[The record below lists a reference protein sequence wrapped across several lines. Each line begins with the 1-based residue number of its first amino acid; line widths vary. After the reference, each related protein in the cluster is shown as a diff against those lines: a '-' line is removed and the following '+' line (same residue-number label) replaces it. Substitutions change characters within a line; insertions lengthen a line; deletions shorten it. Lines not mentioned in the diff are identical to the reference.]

1 NTLLTHKDERRW
13 SPVLVRVLVLQAAW
27 ALAGGQV
34 RYSVEEPLGGTV
46 VGRLAQDLGLE
57 AGEAEARRLRLVA
70 QGRRASVEVSGA
82 SGALVV
88 SSRLDREELC
98 GKSAPC
104 ALRLEVLVERPLRVF
119 HVELEVTDI
128 NDNAPVFRVD
138 EEALNIAESSVP
150 GSRFPL
156 EGASDADIGANA
168 QLSYTLSPSEYFSL
182 DQKGNNDQSASLGLI
197 LIKALDRE
205 TNPVHRLVLT
215 ASDGGRPSLTG
226 TMELVISV
234 LDANDNAPQFNQS
247 VYKVKVLEG
256 SELGTLL
263 ITLSATDPD
272 EGINSDIIYL
282 FGKHVSTKVKEMFT
296 IDENKGEI
304 RIQDKLDYEERESY
318 EIPVEARDKGSPPL
332 SGHCKVLL
340 ELLDVNDNAPEV
352 SVTSLS
358 VPVPEDASVG
368 TVVALLSVSDRDSG
382 ANGRVRCWVWPASPF
397 GLEATFSGSAQDPD
411 VGTNSVQNYLLSPN
425 RHFAL
430 DLKGFQS
437 GSKLLELVLQQPLDR
452 EQSALQQLVLTA
464 VDGGDPPKSGTAQIS
479 VRVVDTNDNPPAFD
493 RSTYTVSLL
502 ENSLPGTLVV
512 KLNASDPDEG
522 SNGDVIYSFG
532 SYTPQKVRQLFS
544 VDPHSGEVRVNGT
557 LDYEEASFYEIYVQ
571 ATDQGPVSLAG
582 HCKVLVNIVDA
593 NDNVPEVQ
601 LTSLY
606 SPVPEDARSGT
617 VVALMSVTDQD
628 SGLNKQVSLR
638 IPPGLPFALNS
649 FKNSYTLVT
658 QGKLDHEKA
667 AAYNITVTAT
677 DSGSPPL
684 SSQKVIHVEISDIN
698 DNPPRFEEP
707 VYSVYIP
714 ENNPLG
720 AFLCTIKAT
729 DPDVAKNAYVSY
741 SLLDGEIEGL
751 PVASYVSIKPDSGN
765 MYAVRS
771 FDYETLRE
779 FQVTVQAQDAG
790 IPPLSSTVTV
800 YIYVVDE
807 NDHAPQI
814 LYPTS
819 TNTSAALEMIPRSA
833 YAGYL
838 VTKIIAI
845 DGDSGQNAWLFFY
858 LVQTSD
864 PGLFRIELHTGE
876 IRTTRK
882 LGEDSTPTFNLTVE
896 VRDNGEPSMSSSV
909 SITIAVVDRVSKI
922 IPDRRRHFKSPSN
935 YSEVTLYLI
944 IALSAI
950 SFVFLFTIIGLTII
964 KCYRYSLYGCSCC
977 AGCCTVRERSA
988 ADQYKQANNNIDARL
1003 PQGLKVQPHF
1013 IEVRGNG
1020 SLTKTYCYKTC
1031 LTAGSGSDTFMFY
1044 NTCGPTGTTGPS
1056 AVVTERHLTGQSGQS
1071 AQNLIILRND
1081 SITPNE
1087 PKHPNPDW
1095 RYSASLRA
1103 GMQSAVHMEEAGV
1116 LRGGPA
1122 GPDQQWPTVSSATA
1136 EPEGGEV
1143 SPPVGAGVN
1152 SNSWTFKFGPGNSKQ
1167 GGPGELPDKFIIP
1180 GSPAI
1185 ISIRQE
1191 PPNSQIDKSDFITF
1205 GKKEE
1210 TKKKKKK
1217 KKGNKTQEKKEKGNS
1232 TTENS
1237 DQ

>member
-1 NTLLTHKDERRW
+1 TANGQVVYSIAEETERGASVGNIARDLGIDAATLSARKYRMITGSSKQYFNLNASTGALFVNEPIDREQLCELKSACLLNYE
-13 SPVLVRVLVLQAAW
+13 LVLENP
-27 ALAGGQV
+27 LEL
-34 RYSVEEPLGGTV
+34 YSMEFKIL
-46 VGRLAQDLGLE
+46 
-57 AGEAEARRLRLVA
+57 
-70 QGRRASVEVSGA
+70 
-82 SGALVV
+82 
-88 SSRLDREELC
+88 
-98 GKSAPC
+98 
-104 ALRLEVLVERPLRVF
+104 
-119 HVELEVTDI
+119 DI
-128 NDNAPVFRVD
+128 NDNSPSFHLS
-138 EEALNIAESSVP
+138 EYHINMPEFLSP
-150 GSRFPL
+150 GSRFTLP
-156 EGASDADIGANA
+156 NA
-168 QLSYTLSPSEYFSL
+168 QDL
-182 DQKGNNDQSASLGLI
+182 D
-197 LIKALDRE
+197 E
-205 TNPVHRLVLT
+205 
-215 ASDGGRPSLTG
+215 
-226 TMELVISV
+226 
-234 LDANDNAPQFNQS
+234 
-247 VYKVKVLEG
+247 
-256 SELGTLL
+256 
-263 ITLSATDPD
+263 
-272 EGINSDIIYL
+272 
-282 FGKHVSTKVKEMFT
+282 
-296 IDENKGEI
+296 
-304 RIQDKLDYEERESY
+304 
-318 EIPVEARDKGSPPL
+318 
-332 SGHCKVLL
+332 
-340 ELLDVNDNAPEV
+340 
-352 SVTSLS
+352 
-358 VPVPEDASVG
+358 
-368 TVVALLSVSDRDSG
+368 
-382 ANGRVRCWVWPASPF
+382 
-397 GLEATFSGSAQDPD
+397 DPD
-411 VGTNSVQNYLLSPN
+411 VGTNSVQTYQLSPS

-464 VDGGDPPKSGTAQIS
+464 VDGGEPSKSGTAQIS

-493 RSTYTVSLL
+493 RSTYTVSLV
-502 ENSLPGTLVV
+502 ENSPLGTLVV

-544 VDPHSGEVRVNGT
+544 VDPYLGEVRVNGT
-557 LDYEEASFYEIYVQ
+557 LDYEEASSYEIYVQ
-571 ATDQGPVSLAG
+571 ATDQGPVPMAG

-593 NDNVPEVQ
+593 NDNVPEVV

-606 SPVPEDARSGT
+606 SPVPEDAKAGT

-638 IPPGLPFALNS
+638 ISPGLPFTLNS

-667 AAYNITVTAT
+667 AAYNITITAT

-698 DNPPRFEEP
+698 DNPPHFEEP

-720 AFLCTIKAT
+720 ALLCTIKAT
-729 DPDVAKNAYVSY
+729 DPDVAENAYVSY
-741 SLLDGEIEGL
+741 SLLDGDIEGL
-751 PVASYVSIKPDSGN
+751 PVASYVSIKSDNGN

-779 FQVTVQAQDAG
+779 FQVIVQAQDTG
-790 IPPLSSTVTV
+790 VPPLSSTVTV
-800 YIYVVDE
+800 HIYVVDE

-845 DGDSGQNAWLFFY
+845 DGDSGQNAWLFFH
-858 LVQTSD
+858 LVQASD

-882 LGEDSTPTFNLTVE
+882 LGEDSSPTFNLTVE
-896 VRDNGEPSMSSSV
+896 VRDNGEPPMSSSV
-909 SITIAVVDRVSKI
+909 AITVAVVDRVSKI
-922 IPDRRRHFKSPSN
+922 IPDTRRHFKSPST
-935 YSEVTLYLI
+935 YSEITLYLI

-950 SFVFLFTIIGLTII
+950 SFVFLFTIIGLTVI
-964 KCYRYSLYGCSCC
+964 KCYRYSLYGDSCC
-977 AGCCTVRERSA
+977 AGFCGVRERCP
-988 ADQYKQANNNIDARL
+988 ADLYKQANNNIDARL

-1020 SLTKTYCYKTC
+1020 SLTKTYCYKAC

-1044 NTCGPTGTTGPS
+1044 NTCGPTGTPGPS
-1056 AVVTERHLTGQSGQS
+1056 AVMTERHLTGQSGQS
-1071 AQNLIILRND
+1071 AQNLIILKND

-1087 PKHPNPDW
+1087 PKHPHPDW

-1103 GMQSAVHMEEAGV
+1103 GMQRGTVYLTMICAYSV
-1116 LRGGPA
+1116 LCIWRRRESCVEDQEGLISSGQQSPVLLQVRGGKSGTYA
-1122 GPDQQWPTVSSATA
+1122 
-1136 EPEGGEV
+1136 GEV

-1152 SNSWTFKFGPGNSKQ
+1152 SNSWTFKFGPGNPKQ

-1185 ISIRQE
+1185 ISIRQA

>member
-1 NTLLTHKDERRW
+1 SGRQYLELELGRGAL
-13 SPVLVRVLVLQAAW
+13 LVRERMDREALCELSPACFLSLELVIEQPIE
-27 ALAGGQV
+27 V
-34 RYSVEEPLGGTV
+34 HN
-46 VGRLAQDLGLE
+46 
-57 AGEAEARRLRLVA
+57 
-70 QGRRASVEVSGA
+70 VEV
-82 SGALVV
+82 
-88 SSRLDREELC
+88 
-98 GKSAPC
+98 
-104 ALRLEVLVERPLRVF
+104 EVL
-119 HVELEVTDI
+119 DI
-128 NDNAPVFRVD
+128 NDNAPRFPRQD
-138 EEALNIAESSVP
+138 YHLEISESAVP
-150 GSRFPL
+150 GARFHI
-156 EGASDADIGANA
+156 E
-168 QLSYTLSPSEYFSL
+168 
-182 DQKGNNDQSASLGLI
+182 SA
-197 LIKALDRE
+197 K
-205 TNPVHRLVLT
+205 
-215 ASDGGRPSLTG
+215 
-226 TMELVISV
+226 
-234 LDANDNAPQFNQS
+234 
-247 VYKVKVLEG
+247 
-256 SELGTLL
+256 
-263 ITLSATDPD
+263 
-272 EGINSDIIYL
+272 
-282 FGKHVSTKVKEMFT
+282 
-296 IDENKGEI
+296 
-304 RIQDKLDYEERESY
+304 
-318 EIPVEARDKGSPPL
+318 
-332 SGHCKVLL
+332 
-340 ELLDVNDNAPEV
+340 
-352 SVTSLS
+352 
-358 VPVPEDASVG
+358 
-368 TVVALLSVSDRDSG
+368 
-382 ANGRVRCWVWPASPF
+382 
-397 GLEATFSGSAQDPD
+397 DPD
-411 VGTNSVQNYLLSPN
+411 VGTNSVQSYQLSPN

-437 GSKLLELVLQQPLDR
+437 GSKVPVQEAFFLELVLQQPLDR

-464 VDGGDPPKSGTAQIS
+464 VDGGDPPKSGTAQIL

-502 ENSLPGTLVV
+502 ENAPPGTLVV

-557 LDYEEASFYEIYVQ
+557 LDYEEASSYEIYVQ
-571 ATDQGPVSLAG
+571 ATDQGPVSMAG

-593 NDNVPEVQ
+593 NDNVPEVV

-606 SPVPEDARSGT
+606 SPVPEDAKAGT

-638 IPPGLPFALNS
+638 IPPDLPFTLNS
-649 FKNSYTLVT
+649 FKNSYTLIT
-658 QGKLDHEKA
+658 QGKLDREKA
-667 AAYNITVTAT
+667 AAYNITITAT
-677 DSGSPPL
+677 DSGTPPL

-707 VYSVYIP
+707 EYSVYVP
-714 ENNPLG
+714 ENNPHGVL
-720 AFLCTIKAT
+720 LCTIKAT
-729 DPDVAKNAYVSY
+729 DPDAAENAYVSY

-751 PVASYVSIKPDSGN
+751 PVASYVSIKSDSGN

-779 FQVTVQAQDAG
+779 FQVVVQAQDAG

-800 YIYVVDE
+800 HIYVVDE

-845 DGDSGQNAWLFFY
+845 DGDSGQNAWLFFH
-858 LVQTSD
+858 LVQSSD
-864 PGLFRIELHTGE
+864 PSLFRVELHTGE

-896 VRDNGEPSMSSSV
+896 VRDNGEPPMSSSV
-909 SITIAVVDRVSKI
+909 AITVAVVDRVSKI
-922 IPDRRRHFKSPSN
+922 IPDTRRHFRSPSN
-935 YSEVTLYLI
+935 YSEITLYLI

-950 SFVFLFTIIGLTII
+950 SFVFLFTIIGFTII
-964 KCYRYSLYGCSCC
+964 KCYRYSFCG
-977 AGCCTVRERSA
+977 VRERCPA
-988 ADQYKQANNNIDARL
+988 ELYKQANNNIDARL
-1003 PQGLKVQPHF
+1003 PHGLKVQPHF

-1020 SLTKTYCYKTC
+1020 SLTKTYCYKAC

-1044 NTCGPTGTTGPS
+1044 NTSGPTGTGPS

-1071 AQNLIILRND
+1071 AQNLIILKND
-1081 SITPNE
+1081 SMTPNE

-1095 RYSASLRA
+1095 RYSASLRR
-1103 GMQSAVHMEEAGV
+1103 GMQSKVLCIWKRQESFVQDQEVLISSGQPSPVLPEA
-1116 LRGGPA
+1116 
-1122 GPDQQWPTVSSATA
+1122 
-1136 EPEGGEV
+1136 GEV

-1152 SNSWTFKFGPGNSKQ
+1152 SNSWTFKFGPGNPKQ

>member
-1 NTLLTHKDERRW
+1 TADGQIVYSIAEETERGASVGNIAKDLGTDAATLSARKFRMITGSSKQYFNINASTGALSVNEPIDREQLCELK
-13 SPVLVRVLVLQAAW
+13 SVCVLNYELVL
-27 ALAGGQV
+27 
-34 RYSVEEPLGGTV
+34 ENPL
-46 VGRLAQDLGLE
+46 
-57 AGEAEARRLRLVA
+57 
-70 QGRRASVEVSGA
+70 
-82 SGALVV
+82 
-88 SSRLDREELC
+88 ELYRMEF
-98 GKSAPC
+98 K
-104 ALRLEVLVERPLRVF
+104 VL
-119 HVELEVTDI
+119 DI
-128 NDNAPVFRVD
+128 NDNSP
-138 EEALNIAESSVP
+138 S
-150 GSRFPL
+150 FPL
-156 EGASDADIGANA
+156 SEYHINMPEFLSPGARFTLPNAQDLDEGA
-168 QLSYTLSPSEYFSL
+168 
-182 DQKGNNDQSASLGLI
+182 
-197 LIKALDRE
+197 
-205 TNPVHRLVLT
+205 
-215 ASDGGRPSLTG
+215 
-226 TMELVISV
+226 
-234 LDANDNAPQFNQS
+234 
-247 VYKVKVLEG
+247 
-256 SELGTLL
+256 
-263 ITLSATDPD
+263 
-272 EGINSDIIYL
+272 
-282 FGKHVSTKVKEMFT
+282 
-296 IDENKGEI
+296 
-304 RIQDKLDYEERESY
+304 
-318 EIPVEARDKGSPPL
+318 
-332 SGHCKVLL
+332 
-340 ELLDVNDNAPEV
+340 
-352 SVTSLS
+352 
-358 VPVPEDASVG
+358 
-368 TVVALLSVSDRDSG
+368 
-382 ANGRVRCWVWPASPF
+382 
-397 GLEATFSGSAQDPD
+397 
-411 VGTNSVQNYLLSPN
+411 NSVQNYTLSPD

-452 EQSALQQLVLTA
+452 EQTALQQLVLTA

-522 SNGDVIYSFG
+522 SNGDVIYSFS

-557 LDYEEASFYEIYVQ
+557 LDYEEASSYEIYVQ
-571 ATDQGPVSLAG
+571 ATDQGPVSMAG

-593 NDNVPEVQ
+593 NDNVPEVE

-638 IPPGLPFALNS
+638 IPPGLPFTLNS

-741 SLLDGEIEGL
+741 SLVDGEIEGL
-751 PVASYVSIKPDSGN
+751 PVASYVSIKSDSGN

-779 FQVTVQAQDAG
+779 FQVIVQAQDAG

-909 SITIAVVDRVSKI
+909 AITVAVVDRVSKI

-964 KCYRYSLYGCSCC
+964 KCYRYSLYGSSCC
-977 AGCCTVRERSA
+977 AGCCTVRERSP
-988 ADQYKQANNNIDARL
+988 ADLYKQANNNIDARL

-1020 SLTKTYCYKTC
+1020 SLTKTYCYKAC

-1095 RYSASLRA
+1095 RYSARELYN
-1103 GMQSAVHMEEAGV
+1103 
-1116 LRGGPA
+1116 
-1122 GPDQQWPTVSSATA
+1122 PTVIFAYPVLCIWRRQESCVEDHQGLISSGQQSPVLQ
-1136 EPEGGEV
+1136 PEAGEV

>member
-1 NTLLTHKDERRW
+1 MDREALCEL
-13 SPVLVRVLVLQAAW
+13 SPTCFLSLELVIEQPIEVHN
-27 ALAGGQV
+27 
-34 RYSVEEPLGGTV
+34 
-46 VGRLAQDLGLE
+46 
-57 AGEAEARRLRLVA
+57 
-70 QGRRASVEVSGA
+70 VEV
-82 SGALVV
+82 
-88 SSRLDREELC
+88 
-98 GKSAPC
+98 
-104 ALRLEVLVERPLRVF
+104 EVL
-119 HVELEVTDI
+119 DI
-128 NDNAPVFRVD
+128 NDNAPRFPRQD
-138 EEALNIAESSVP
+138 YRLEISESAVP
-150 GSRFPL
+150 GARFHI
-156 EGASDADIGANA
+156 E
-168 QLSYTLSPSEYFSL
+168 
-182 DQKGNNDQSASLGLI
+182 
-197 LIKALDRE
+197 
-205 TNPVHRLVLT
+205 
-215 ASDGGRPSLTG
+215 
-226 TMELVISV
+226 
-234 LDANDNAPQFNQS
+234 
-247 VYKVKVLEG
+247 
-256 SELGTLL
+256 
-263 ITLSATDPD
+263 
-272 EGINSDIIYL
+272 
-282 FGKHVSTKVKEMFT
+282 
-296 IDENKGEI
+296 
-304 RIQDKLDYEERESY
+304 
-318 EIPVEARDKGSPPL
+318 
-332 SGHCKVLL
+332 
-340 ELLDVNDNAPEV
+340 
-352 SVTSLS
+352 
-358 VPVPEDASVG
+358 
-368 TVVALLSVSDRDSG
+368 
-382 ANGRVRCWVWPASPF
+382 
-397 GLEATFSGSAQDPD
+397 SAQDPD
-411 VGTNSVQNYLLSPN
+411 VGTNSVQSYQLSPSH
-425 RHFAL
+425 HFAL

-479 VRVVDTNDNPPAFD
+479 VRVVDTNDNPPTFD

-557 LDYEEASFYEIYVQ
+557 LDYEEASSYEIYVQ

-582 HCKVLVNIVDA
+582 YCKVLVNIVDA
-593 NDNVPEVQ
+593 NDNVPEVV

-606 SPVPEDARSGT
+606 SPVPEDAKAGT

-628 SGLNKQVSLR
+628 SGLNKQVTLR

-649 FKNSYTLVT
+649 FKNSYTLIT

-684 SSQKVIHVEISDIN
+684 SSQKVIHVEVSDIN

-714 ENNPLG
+714 ENNPVG
-720 AFLCTIKAT
+720 ALLCTIKAT
-729 DPDVAKNAYVSY
+729 DPDVAENAYVSY
-741 SLLDGEIEGL
+741 SLLNGEIEGL
-751 PVASYVSIKPDSGN
+751 PVASYVSIKSDSGN

-779 FQVTVQAQDAG
+779 FQVIVQAQDAG

-800 YIYVVDE
+800 YIYVVDV

-845 DGDSGQNAWLFFY
+845 DGDSGQNAWLFFH

-864 PGLFRIELHTGE
+864 PGLFRVELHTGE

-882 LGEDSTPTFNLTVE
+882 LGEDSTATFNLTVE
-896 VRDNGEPSMSSSV
+896 VRDNGDPPMSSSV
-909 SITIAVVDRVSKI
+909 AVTVAVVDRVSKI
-922 IPDRRRHFKSPSN
+922 IPDTRRHIKSPSN
-935 YSEVTLYLI
+935 YSEITLYLI

-950 SFVFLFTIIGLTII
+950 SFVFLFTVIGLTVI
-964 KCYRYSLYGCSCC
+964 KCYRYSLYGDSCC
-977 AGCCTVRERSA
+977 AGFCGVRERCPA
-988 ADQYKQANNNIDARL
+988 ELYKQANNNIDARL
-1003 PQGLKVQPHF
+1003 PHGLKVQPHF

-1020 SLTKTYCYKTC
+1020 SLTKTYCYKAC

-1056 AVVTERHLTGQSGQS
+1056 AVMTERHLTGQSGQS
-1071 AQNLIILRND
+1071 AQNLIILKND

-1103 GMQSAVHMEEAGV
+1103 GLFSAVHVEEAGI
-1116 LRGGPA
+1116 LRGGPG
-1122 GPDQQWPTVSSATA
+1122 GPDQQWPTVSSATT
-1136 EPEGGEV
+1136 EPEAGEV

-1152 SNSWTFKFGPGNSKQ
+1152 SNSWTFKFGPGNPKQ

>member
-1 NTLLTHKDERRW
+1 ADGQIVYSIAEETERGASVGNIAKDLGIDAATLSARKFRMITGSSKQYFNINASTGALTVNEPIDREQLCELKSVCLLNYE
-13 SPVLVRVLVLQAAW
+13 LVL
-27 ALAGGQV
+27 
-34 RYSVEEPLGGTV
+34 ENPL
-46 VGRLAQDLGLE
+46 
-57 AGEAEARRLRLVA
+57 
-70 QGRRASVEVSGA
+70 
-82 SGALVV
+82 
-88 SSRLDREELC
+88 ELYRMEF
-98 GKSAPC
+98 K
-104 ALRLEVLVERPLRVF
+104 VL
-119 HVELEVTDI
+119 DI
-128 NDNAPVFRVD
+128 NDNSPSFPLS
-138 EEALNIAESSVP
+138 EYHISVP
-150 GSRFPL
+150 EFLSPGARFTLPNAQDL
-156 EGASDADIGANA
+156 DEGANGVQN
-168 QLSYTLSPSEYFSL
+168 YTLSPDEHFHLEMQIRGDGSKYPEL
-182 DQKGNNDQSASLGLI
+182 VLK
-197 LIKALDRE
+197 KALDRE
-205 TNPVHRLVLT
+205 QQATHRLVLT
-215 ASDGGRPSLTG
+215 AKDGG
-226 TMELVISV
+226 
-234 LDANDNAPQFNQS
+234 N
-247 VYKVKVLEG
+247 
-256 SELGTLL
+256 
-263 ITLSATDPD
+263 
-272 EGINSDIIYL
+272 
-282 FGKHVSTKVKEMFT
+282 
-296 IDENKGEI
+296 
-304 RIQDKLDYEERESY
+304 
-318 EIPVEARDKGSPPL
+318 PPK
-332 SGHCKVLL
+332 SG
-340 ELLDVNDNAPEV
+340 
-352 SVTSLS
+352 
-358 VPVPEDASVG
+358 
-368 TVVALLSVSDRDSG
+368 
-382 ANGRVRCWVWPASPF
+382 
-397 GLEATFSGSAQDPD
+397 
-411 VGTNSVQNYLLSPN
+411 
-425 RHFAL
+425 
-430 DLKGFQS
+430 
-437 GSKLLELVLQQPLDR
+437 
-452 EQSALQQLVLTA
+452 
-464 VDGGDPPKSGTAQIS
+464 PPKSGTAQIS

-493 RSTYTVSLL
+493 RSTYTVSLM

-532 SYTPQKVRQLFS
+532 SYTPQKVRQLFT

-557 LDYEEASFYEIYVQ
+557 LDYEEASSYEIYVQ

-593 NDNVPEVQ
+593 NDNVPEVE

-606 SPVPEDARSGT
+606 SPVPEDAKTGT

-628 SGLNKQVSLR
+628 SGLNKKVSLR
-638 IPPGLPFALNS
+638 IPPGLPFTLNS

-720 AFLCTIKAT
+720 AFLCTVKAT
-729 DPDVAKNAYVSY
+729 DPDVAENAYVSY

-751 PVASYVSIKPDSGN
+751 PVASYVSIKSDSGN

-779 FQVTVQAQDAG
+779 FQVVVQAQDAG
-790 IPPLSSTVTV
+790 SPRLSSTVTV

-882 LGEDSTPTFNLTVE
+882 LGEDTTPTFNLTVE
-896 VRDNGEPSMSSSV
+896 VRDNGEPPMSSSV
-909 SITIAVVDRVSKI
+909 SITVAVVDRVSKI

-935 YSEVTLYLI
+935 YSEMTLYLI
-944 IALSAI
+944 IALCAI

-964 KCYRYSLYGCSCC
+964 KCYRYSLYGSSCC
-977 AGCCTVRERSA
+977 AGSCGVRERSPA
-988 ADQYKQANNNIDARL
+988 ELYKQANNNIDARL
-1003 PQGLKVQPHF
+1003 PPGLKVQPHF

-1020 SLTKTYCYKTC
+1020 SLTKTYCYKAC

-1056 AVVTERHLTGQSGQS
+1056 AVMTERHLTGQSGQS
-1071 AQNLIILRND
+1071 AQNLIILRSD
-1081 SITPNE
+1081 SMTPNE

-1103 GMQSAVHMEEAGV
+1103 GMFLSIWRRQQSCVEDQEGLSSSGQQSPV
-1116 LRGGPA
+1116 L
-1122 GPDQQWPTVSSATA
+1122 QQVRA
-1136 EPEGGEV
+1136 GEV

>member
-1 NTLLTHKDERRW
+1 TANGQVVYSIAEETERGVSVGNIAKDFGIDSATLLPRKFRMIASSSKQYFNINASTGALTVSEPIDREQLCELK
-13 SPVLVRVLVLQAAW
+13 SPCLLNYELVL
-27 ALAGGQV
+27 
-34 RYSVEEPLGGTV
+34 ENPL
-46 VGRLAQDLGLE
+46 
-57 AGEAEARRLRLVA
+57 
-70 QGRRASVEVSGA
+70 
-82 SGALVV
+82 
-88 SSRLDREELC
+88 ELY
-98 GKSAPC
+98 
-104 ALRLEVLVERPLRVF
+104 RLEFKVL
-119 HVELEVTDI
+119 DI
-128 NDNAPVFRVD
+128 NDNSPSFSLS
-138 EEALNIAESSVP
+138 EHHINVP
-150 GSRFPL
+150 EFLSPGARFTLP
-156 EGASDADIGANA
+156 NA
-168 QLSYTLSPSEYFSL
+168 QDL
-182 DQKGNNDQSASLGLI
+182 D
-197 LIKALDRE
+197 E
-205 TNPVHRLVLT
+205 
-215 ASDGGRPSLTG
+215 
-226 TMELVISV
+226 
-234 LDANDNAPQFNQS
+234 
-247 VYKVKVLEG
+247 
-256 SELGTLL
+256 
-263 ITLSATDPD
+263 
-272 EGINSDIIYL
+272 
-282 FGKHVSTKVKEMFT
+282 
-296 IDENKGEI
+296 
-304 RIQDKLDYEERESY
+304 
-318 EIPVEARDKGSPPL
+318 
-332 SGHCKVLL
+332 
-340 ELLDVNDNAPEV
+340 
-352 SVTSLS
+352 
-358 VPVPEDASVG
+358 
-368 TVVALLSVSDRDSG
+368 
-382 ANGRVRCWVWPASPF
+382 
-397 GLEATFSGSAQDPD
+397 DPD
-411 VGTNSVQNYLLSPN
+411 VGTNSVQSYQLSPS

-452 EQSALQQLVLTA
+452 EQSALEQLVLTA

-479 VRVVDTNDNPPAFD
+479 VRVVDTNDNPPTFD

-502 ENSLPGTLVV
+502 ENALPGTLVV

-522 SNGDVIYSFG
+522 SNGQVIYSFG

-557 LDYEEASFYEIYVQ
+557 LDYEEASSYEIYVQ
-571 ATDQGPVSLAG
+571 AADQGPVSMAG

-593 NDNVPEVQ
+593 NDNAPEVV

-606 SPVPEDARSGT
+606 SPVPEDAKAGT

-658 QGKLDHEKA
+658 QGNLDHEKA

-677 DSGSPPL
+677 DSGNPPL

-720 AFLCTIKAT
+720 AFMCTIKAT
-729 DPDVAKNAYVSY
+729 DPDVAENAYVSY

-751 PVASYVSIKPDSGN
+751 PVSSYVSIKSDSGD

-779 FQVTVQAQDAG
+779 FQVVVQAQDAG
-790 IPPLSSTVTV
+790 IPSLSSTVTV
-800 YIYVVDE
+800 HIYVVDE

-845 DGDSGQNAWLFFY
+845 DGDSGQNAWLFFH

-864 PGLFRIELHTGE
+864 PGLFRVELHTGE

-896 VRDNGEPSMSSSV
+896 VRDNGEPPMSSSV
-909 SITIAVVDRVSKI
+909 AITVAVVDRVSKI
-922 IPDRRRHFKSPSN
+922 IPDKRRHLKSPSN
-935 YSEVTLYLI
+935 YSEITIYLI

-950 SFVFLFTIIGLTII
+950 SFVFLFTIIGLTVI
-964 KCYRYSLYGCSCC
+964 KCYRYSLYGDSCC
-977 AGCCTVRERSA
+977 GGFCGVRERSPA
-988 ADQYKQANNNIDARL
+988 ELYKQANNNIDARL
-1003 PQGLKVQPHF
+1003 PHGLKVQPHF

-1020 SLTKTYCYKTC
+1020 SLTKTYCYKAC

-1056 AVVTERHLTGQSGQS
+1056 AVMTERHLTGQSGQS
-1071 AQNLIILRND
+1071 AQNLIILKSD

-1103 GMQSAVHMEEAGV
+1103 GMQRELYNLIMVCASSV
-1116 LRGGPA
+1116 LCIWRRQESYVE
-1122 GPDQQWPTVSSATA
+1122 DQ
-1136 EPEGGEV
+1136 EGLINSGQQCPVLLQVRAGEV

-1152 SNSWTFKFGPGNSKQ
+1152 SNSWTFKFGPGNPKQ

>member
-1 NTLLTHKDERRW
+1 TTNGQVVYSIAEETERGASVGNIAKDLGIDAATLSARKCRMITSSSKQYFYINASTGALSVNEPIDREQLCELKSACLLSYE
-13 SPVLVRVLVLQAAW
+13 LVL
-27 ALAGGQV
+27 
-34 RYSVEEPLGGTV
+34 ENPL
-46 VGRLAQDLGLE
+46 
-57 AGEAEARRLRLVA
+57 
-70 QGRRASVEVSGA
+70 
-82 SGALVV
+82 
-88 SSRLDREELC
+88 ELYRMEF
-98 GKSAPC
+98 K
-104 ALRLEVLVERPLRVF
+104 VL
-119 HVELEVTDI
+119 DI
-128 NDNAPVFRVD
+128 NDNSPSFSLSD
-138 EEALNIAESSVP
+138 YHINVP
-150 GSRFPL
+150 EFLSPGTRFTLP
-156 EGASDADIGANA
+156 NA
-168 QLSYTLSPSEYFSL
+168 Q
-182 DQKGNNDQSASLGLI
+182 
-197 LIKALDRE
+197 
-205 TNPVHRLVLT
+205 
-215 ASDGGRPSLTG
+215 
-226 TMELVISV
+226 
-234 LDANDNAPQFNQS
+234 
-247 VYKVKVLEG
+247 
-256 SELGTLL
+256 
-263 ITLSATDPD
+263 DPD
-272 EGINSDIIYL
+272 EGTNS
-282 FGKHVSTKVKEMFT
+282 
-296 IDENKGEI
+296 
-304 RIQDKLDYEERESY
+304 
-318 EIPVEARDKGSPPL
+318 
-332 SGHCKVLL
+332 
-340 ELLDVNDNAPEV
+340 
-352 SVTSLS
+352 
-358 VPVPEDASVG
+358 
-368 TVVALLSVSDRDSG
+368 
-382 ANGRVRCWVWPASPF
+382 
-397 GLEATFSGSAQDPD
+397 DPD
-411 VGTNSVQNYLLSPN
+411 VGTNSVQSYQLSPS

-502 ENSLPGTLVV
+502 ENALPGTLVV

-522 SNGDVIYSFG
+522 SNGDVIYSFS

-557 LDYEEASFYEIYVQ
+557 LDYEEASSYEIYVQ
-571 ATDQGPVSLAG
+571 ATDQGPVSMAG

-593 NDNVPEVQ
+593 NDNVPEVV

-606 SPVPEDARSGT
+606 SPVPEDAKAGT

-638 IPPGLPFALNS
+638 IPPGLPFTLNS
-649 FKNSYTLVT
+649 FKNSYTLIT

-684 SSQKVIHVEISDIN
+684 SSQKVIYVEISDIN
-698 DNPPRFEEP
+698 DNPPHFEEP
-707 VYSVYIP
+707 AYSVYIP

-720 AFLCTIKAT
+720 VLLCTIKAT
-729 DPDVAKNAYVSY
+729 DPDVAENAYVSY

-751 PVASYVSIKPDSGN
+751 PVASYVSIKSDSGN

-779 FQVTVQAQDAG
+779 FQVVVQAQDAG

-800 YIYVVDE
+800 HIYVVDE

-845 DGDSGQNAWLFFY
+845 DGDSGQNAWLFFH

-864 PGLFRIELHTGE
+864 PGLFRVELHTGE

-882 LGEDSTPTFNLTVE
+882 LGEDITPTFNLTVE
-896 VRDNGEPSMSSSV
+896 VRDNGEPPMSSSV
-909 SITIAVVDRVSKI
+909 AITVAVVDKVSKI
-922 IPDRRRHFKSPSN
+922 IPDTRRHFKSPSN
-935 YSEVTLYLI
+935 YSEITLYLI

-950 SFVFLFTIIGLTII
+950 SFVFLFTIIGLTVI
-964 KCYRYSLYGCSCC
+964 KCYRYSLYGDSCC
-977 AGCCTVRERSA
+977 AGFCGVRERCPA
-988 ADQYKQANNNIDARL
+988 ELYKQANNNIDARL
-1003 PQGLKVQPHF
+1003 PHGLKVQPHF

-1020 SLTKTYCYKTC
+1020 SLTKTYCYKAC

-1044 NTCGPTGTTGPS
+1044 NTCGPTGTTAPS
-1056 AVVTERHLTGQSGQS
+1056 AVMTERHLTGQSGQS
-1071 AQNLIILRND
+1071 AQNLIILKND

-1103 GMQSAVHMEEAGV
+1103 GMQRYVWLLCTWRRQESYVEDQEGLISSGQQSPV
-1116 LRGGPA
+1116 LLQVRA
-1122 GPDQQWPTVSSATA
+1122 
-1136 EPEGGEV
+1136 GEV

-1152 SNSWTFKFGPGNSKQ
+1152 SNSWTFKFGPGNPKQ

>member
-1 NTLLTHKDERRW
+1 LIGFPRGGSMRGYLMVFCLICCTADGQIVYSIAEETERGASVGNIAKDLGIDAATLSARKFPRITSGSGRQYLELELGRGAL
-13 SPVLVRVLVLQAAW
+13 LVRERMDREALCELSPSCFLSLELVIEQPIE
-27 ALAGGQV
+27 V
-34 RYSVEEPLGGTV
+34 HN
-46 VGRLAQDLGLE
+46 
-57 AGEAEARRLRLVA
+57 
-70 QGRRASVEVSGA
+70 VEV
-82 SGALVV
+82 
-88 SSRLDREELC
+88 
-98 GKSAPC
+98 
-104 ALRLEVLVERPLRVF
+104 EVL
-119 HVELEVTDI
+119 DI
-128 NDNAPVFRVD
+128 NDNAPRFPRQD
-138 EEALNIAESSVP
+138 YRLEISESAVP
-150 GSRFPL
+150 GARFHI
-156 EGASDADIGANA
+156 E
-168 QLSYTLSPSEYFSL
+168 
-182 DQKGNNDQSASLGLI
+182 
-197 LIKALDRE
+197 
-205 TNPVHRLVLT
+205 
-215 ASDGGRPSLTG
+215 
-226 TMELVISV
+226 
-234 LDANDNAPQFNQS
+234 
-247 VYKVKVLEG
+247 
-256 SELGTLL
+256 
-263 ITLSATDPD
+263 
-272 EGINSDIIYL
+272 
-282 FGKHVSTKVKEMFT
+282 
-296 IDENKGEI
+296 
-304 RIQDKLDYEERESY
+304 
-318 EIPVEARDKGSPPL
+318 
-332 SGHCKVLL
+332 
-340 ELLDVNDNAPEV
+340 
-352 SVTSLS
+352 
-358 VPVPEDASVG
+358 
-368 TVVALLSVSDRDSG
+368 
-382 ANGRVRCWVWPASPF
+382 
-397 GLEATFSGSAQDPD
+397 SAQDPD

-557 LDYEEASFYEIYVQ
+557 LDYEEASSYEIYVQ
-571 ATDQGPVSLAG
+571 ATDQGPVSMAG

-593 NDNVPEVQ
+593 NDNAPEVQ

-638 IPPGLPFALNS
+638 IPPGLPFTLNS

-751 PVASYVSIKPDSGN
+751 PVASYVSIKSDSGN

-779 FQVTVQAQDAG
+779 FQVIVQAQDAG
-790 IPPLSSTVTV
+790 VPPLSSTVTV

-845 DGDSGQNAWLFFY
+845 DGDSGQNAWLFFS

-909 SITIAVVDRVSKI
+909 AITIAVVDRVSKI

-950 SFVFLFTIIGLTII
+950 SFVFLFTLIGLSII
-964 KCYRYSLYGCSCC
+964 KCYRYSTYGSSCC
-977 AGCCTVRERSA
+977 AGITVCSRTKGEASY
-988 ADQYKQANNNIDARL
+988 ADKIEISL
-1003 PQGLKVQPHF
+1003 ILSVHCPGLLFLQ
-1013 IEVRGNG
+1013 
-1020 SLTKTYCYKTC
+1020 
-1031 LTAGSGSDTFMFY
+1031 
-1044 NTCGPTGTTGPS
+1044 
-1056 AVVTERHLTGQSGQS
+1056 
-1071 AQNLIILRND
+1071 
-1081 SITPNE
+1081 

-1116 LRGGPA
+1116 LRGGAA

-1136 EPEGGEV
+1136 EPEAGEV

>member
-1 NTLLTHKDERRW
+1 CRGLWRGGRMRVYLMVFCLICCTANGQVVYSIAEETERGASVGNIAKDLRIDAATLSARKFRMITGSSKQYFNINLGRGAL
-13 SPVLVRVLVLQAAW
+13 LVRERMDREALCELSPSCFLSLELVIEQPIE
-27 ALAGGQV
+27 V
-34 RYSVEEPLGGTV
+34 HN
-46 VGRLAQDLGLE
+46 
-57 AGEAEARRLRLVA
+57 
-70 QGRRASVEVSGA
+70 VEV
-82 SGALVV
+82 
-88 SSRLDREELC
+88 
-98 GKSAPC
+98 
-104 ALRLEVLVERPLRVF
+104 EVL
-119 HVELEVTDI
+119 DI
-128 NDNAPVFRVD
+128 NDNAPRFPRQD
-138 EEALNIAESSVP
+138 YRLEISESAVP
-150 GSRFPL
+150 GARFHI
-156 EGASDADIGANA
+156 E
-168 QLSYTLSPSEYFSL
+168 
-182 DQKGNNDQSASLGLI
+182 
-197 LIKALDRE
+197 
-205 TNPVHRLVLT
+205 
-215 ASDGGRPSLTG
+215 
-226 TMELVISV
+226 
-234 LDANDNAPQFNQS
+234 
-247 VYKVKVLEG
+247 
-256 SELGTLL
+256 
-263 ITLSATDPD
+263 
-272 EGINSDIIYL
+272 
-282 FGKHVSTKVKEMFT
+282 
-296 IDENKGEI
+296 
-304 RIQDKLDYEERESY
+304 
-318 EIPVEARDKGSPPL
+318 
-332 SGHCKVLL
+332 
-340 ELLDVNDNAPEV
+340 
-352 SVTSLS
+352 
-358 VPVPEDASVG
+358 
-368 TVVALLSVSDRDSG
+368 
-382 ANGRVRCWVWPASPF
+382 
-397 GLEATFSGSAQDPD
+397 SAQDPD
-411 VGTNSVQNYLLSPN
+411 VGTNSVQSYQLSPS

-502 ENSLPGTLVV
+502 ENAPPGTLVV

-557 LDYEEASFYEIYVQ
+557 LDYEEASSYEIYVQ
-571 ATDQGPVSLAG
+571 ATDQGPVSMAG

-593 NDNVPEVQ
+593 NDNVPEVV

-606 SPVPEDARSGT
+606 SPVPEDAKAGT

-638 IPPGLPFALNS
+638 IPPGLPFTLNS
-649 FKNSYTLVT
+649 FKNSYTLIT

-684 SSQKVIHVEISDIN
+684 SSQKVIHVDISDIN
-698 DNPPRFEEP
+698 DNPPHFEEP

-720 AFLCTIKAT
+720 ALLCTIKAT
-729 DPDVAKNAYVSY
+729 DPDVDENAYVSY

-751 PVASYVSIKPDSGN
+751 PVASYVSIKSDSGN

-779 FQVTVQAQDAG
+779 FQVVVQAQDAG
-790 IPPLSSTVTV
+790 IPPLSSSVTV
-800 YIYVVDE
+800 HIYVVDE

-819 TNTSAALEMIPRSA
+819 TNTSAALEMIPRLA

-845 DGDSGQNAWLFFY
+845 DGDSGQNAWLFFH

-864 PGLFRIELHTGE
+864 PGLFRVELHTGE

-882 LGEDSTPTFNLTVE
+882 LGEDSAPTFNLTVE
-896 VRDNGEPSMSSSV
+896 VRDNGEPPMSSSV
-909 SITIAVVDRVSKI
+909 AITVAVVDRVSKI
-922 IPDRRRHFKSPSN
+922 IPDTRRHFKSPSN
-935 YSEVTLYLI
+935 YSEITLYLI

-950 SFVFLFTIIGLTII
+950 SFVFLFTIIGLTVI
-964 KCYRYSLYGCSCC
+964 KCYRYSLYGDSCC
-977 AGCCTVRERSA
+977 AG
-988 ADQYKQANNNIDARL
+988 
-1003 PQGLKVQPHF
+1003 F
-1013 IEVRGNG
+1013 
-1020 SLTKTYCYKTC
+1020 LTTT
-1031 LTAGSGSDTFMFY
+1031 SI
-1044 NTCGPTGTTGPS
+1044 GTW
-1056 AVVTERHLTGQSGQS
+1056 VDF
-1071 AQNLIILRND
+1071 D
-1081 SITPNE
+1081 SSHNYDG

-1116 LRGGPA
+1116 IRGGPG
-1122 GPDQQWPTVSSATA
+1122 GPDQQWPTVSSATP
-1136 EPEGGEV
+1136 EPEAGEV

-1152 SNSWTFKFGPGNSKQ
+1152 SNSWTFKFGPGNPKQ

>member
-1 NTLLTHKDERRW
+1 TVDGQIVYSIAEETERGASVGNIAKDLGIDAATLSARKFRMITSSSKQYFNINASTGALSVNEPIDREQLCELKSVCLLNYE
-13 SPVLVRVLVLQAAW
+13 LVL
-27 ALAGGQV
+27 
-34 RYSVEEPLGGTV
+34 ENPL
-46 VGRLAQDLGLE
+46 
-57 AGEAEARRLRLVA
+57 
-70 QGRRASVEVSGA
+70 
-82 SGALVV
+82 
-88 SSRLDREELC
+88 ELYRMEF
-98 GKSAPC
+98 K
-104 ALRLEVLVERPLRVF
+104 VL
-119 HVELEVTDI
+119 DI
-128 NDNAPVFRVD
+128 NDNSPSFPLS
-138 EEALNIAESSVP
+138 EYHISVP
-150 GSRFPL
+150 EFLSPGARFTLPNAQDL
-156 EGASDADIGANA
+156 DEGA
-168 QLSYTLSPSEYFSL
+168 
-182 DQKGNNDQSASLGLI
+182 
-197 LIKALDRE
+197 
-205 TNPVHRLVLT
+205 
-215 ASDGGRPSLTG
+215 
-226 TMELVISV
+226 
-234 LDANDNAPQFNQS
+234 
-247 VYKVKVLEG
+247 
-256 SELGTLL
+256 
-263 ITLSATDPD
+263 
-272 EGINSDIIYL
+272 NS
-282 FGKHVSTKVKEMFT
+282 
-296 IDENKGEI
+296 
-304 RIQDKLDYEERESY
+304 
-318 EIPVEARDKGSPPL
+318 
-332 SGHCKVLL
+332 
-340 ELLDVNDNAPEV
+340 
-352 SVTSLS
+352 
-358 VPVPEDASVG
+358 
-368 TVVALLSVSDRDSG
+368 
-382 ANGRVRCWVWPASPF
+382 
-397 GLEATFSGSAQDPD
+397 DPD

-479 VRVVDTNDNPPAFD
+479 VRVVDTNDNPPTFD

-502 ENSLPGTLVV
+502 ENALPGTLVV

-522 SNGDVIYSFG
+522 SNGDVIYSFS

-557 LDYEEASFYEIYVQ
+557 LDYEEASSYEIYVQ
-571 ATDQGPVSLAG
+571 ATDQGPVPMAG

-593 NDNVPEVQ
+593 NDNVPEVE

-606 SPVPEDARSGT
+606 SPVPEDAKAGT

-628 SGLNKQVSLR
+628 SGLNKKVTLR
-638 IPPGLPFALNS
+638 IPPGLPFTLNS

-658 QGKLDHEKA
+658 QGKLDHEKE

-729 DPDVAKNAYVSY
+729 DPDDAKNAYVSY

-751 PVASYVSIKPDSGN
+751 PVASYVSIKPDTGN

-779 FQVTVQAQDAG
+779 FQVVVQAQDSG

-845 DGDSGQNAWLFFY
+845 DGDSGQNAWLFFS

-896 VRDNGEPSMSSSV
+896 VRDNGEPPMSSSV
-909 SITIAVVDRVSKI
+909 AITVAVVDRVSKI
-922 IPDRRRHFKSPSN
+922 IPDRRRHFKSPTN

-964 KCYRYSLYGCSCC
+964 KCYRYSLYGNSCC
-977 AGCCTVRERSA
+977 AGSCGVRERSPA
-988 ADQYKQANNNIDARL
+988 ELYKQANNNIDARL
-1003 PQGLKVQPHF
+1003 PPGLKVQPHF

-1020 SLTKTYCYKTC
+1020 SLTKTYCYKAC

-1056 AVVTERHLTGQSGQS
+1056 AVMTERHLTGQSGQS

-1103 GMQSAVHMEEAGV
+1103 GMQ
-1116 LRGGPA
+1116 R
-1122 GPDQQWPTVSSATA
+1122 
-1136 EPEGGEV
+1136 
-1143 SPPVGAGVN
+1143 
-1152 SNSWTFKFGPGNSKQ
+1152 
-1167 GGPGELPDKFIIP
+1167 
-1180 GSPAI
+1180 
-1185 ISIRQE
+1185 
-1191 PPNSQIDKSDFITF
+1191 
-1205 GKKEE
+1205 
-1210 TKKKKKK
+1210 
-1217 KKGNKTQEKKEKGNS
+1217 
-1232 TTENS
+1232 
-1237 DQ
+1237 

>member
-1 NTLLTHKDERRW
+1 TANGQVVYSIAEETERGASVGNIAKDLGIDAATLSARKFRMITGSSKQYFNINASTGALSVNEPIDREQLCELKSVCLLNYE
-13 SPVLVRVLVLQAAW
+13 LVL
-27 ALAGGQV
+27 
-34 RYSVEEPLGGTV
+34 ENPL
-46 VGRLAQDLGLE
+46 
-57 AGEAEARRLRLVA
+57 
-70 QGRRASVEVSGA
+70 
-82 SGALVV
+82 
-88 SSRLDREELC
+88 ELYRMEF
-98 GKSAPC
+98 K
-104 ALRLEVLVERPLRVF
+104 VL
-119 HVELEVTDI
+119 DI
-128 NDNAPVFRVD
+128 NDNSP
-138 EEALNIAESSVP
+138 S
-150 GSRFPL
+150 FPL
-156 EGASDADIGANA
+156 GEYHINVPEF
-168 QLSYTLSPSEYFSL
+168 LSPGARF
-182 DQKGNNDQSASLGLI
+182 
-197 LIKALDRE
+197 
-205 TNPVHRLVLT
+205 
-215 ASDGGRPSLTG
+215 
-226 TMELVISV
+226 
-234 LDANDNAPQFNQS
+234 
-247 VYKVKVLEG
+247 
-256 SELGTLL
+256 TL
-263 ITLSATDPD
+263 P
-272 EGINSDIIYL
+272 
-282 FGKHVSTKVKEMFT
+282 
-296 IDENKGEI
+296 
-304 RIQDKLDYEERESY
+304 
-318 EIPVEARDKGSPPL
+318 
-332 SGHCKVLL
+332 
-340 ELLDVNDNAPEV
+340 
-352 SVTSLS
+352 
-358 VPVPEDASVG
+358 
-368 TVVALLSVSDRDSG
+368 
-382 ANGRVRCWVWPASPF
+382 
-397 GLEATFSGSAQDPD
+397 SAQDLD
-411 VGTNSVQNYLLSPN
+411 EGTNSVQNYTLSPDEHFITH
-425 RHFAL
+425 HFAL

-464 VDGGDPPKSGTAQIS
+464 VDGGDPPKTGTAQIS

-502 ENSLPGTLVV
+502 ENAPPGTLVV

-557 LDYEEASFYEIYVQ
+557 LDYEEASSYEIYVQ
-571 ATDQGPVSLAG
+571 ATDQGPVSMAG

-593 NDNVPEVQ
+593 NDNAPEVV

-606 SPVPEDARSGT
+606 SPVPEDAKAGT

-638 IPPGLPFALNS
+638 IPPGLPFTLNS
-649 FKNSYTLVT
+649 FKNSYTLIT

-677 DSGSPPL
+677 DSGSPSL
-684 SSQKVIHVEISDIN
+684 SSQKVIYVEISDVN
-698 DNPPRFEEP
+698 DNPPHFEEP

-714 ENNPLG
+714 ENKPLG
-720 AFLCTIKAT
+720 VLLCTIKAT
-729 DPDVAKNAYVSY
+729 DPDVAQNAYISY
-741 SLLDGEIEGL
+741 SLLDGEIEGQ
-751 PVASYVSIKPDSGN
+751 PVASYVSIKSDSGN

-779 FQVTVQAQDAG
+779 FQVVVQAQDAG

-800 YIYVVDE
+800 HIYVEDE

-845 DGDSGQNAWLFFY
+845 DGDSGQNAWLFFR

-864 PGLFRIELHTGE
+864 PGLFRVELHTGE

-882 LGEDSTPTFNLTVE
+882 LGEDSPPTFNLTVE
-896 VRDNGEPSMSSSV
+896 VRDNGEPPMSSSV
-909 SITIAVVDRVSKI
+909 AITVAVVDRVSKI
-922 IPDRRRHFKSPSN
+922 IPDTRRHFKSPSN
-935 YSEVTLYLI
+935 YSEITLYLI
-944 IALSAI
+944 IALCAI
-950 SFVFLFTIIGLTII
+950 SFVFLFTIIGLTVI
-964 KCYRYSLYGCSCC
+964 KCYRYSLYGDSCC
-977 AGCCTVRERSA
+977 AGFCGVRERCPA
-988 ADQYKQANNNIDARL
+988 ELYKQANNNIDARL
-1003 PQGLKVQPHF
+1003 PHGLKVQPHF

-1020 SLTKTYCYKTC
+1020 SLTKTYCYKAC

-1071 AQNLIILRND
+1071 AQNLIILKND

-1095 RYSASLRA
+1095 RYSASLLCIWRRRESYVEDQEGLISSGQQSPVLLQVRA
-1103 GMQSAVHMEEAGV
+1103 
-1116 LRGGPA
+1116 
-1122 GPDQQWPTVSSATA
+1122 
-1136 EPEGGEV
+1136 GEV

-1152 SNSWTFKFGPGNSKQ
+1152 SNSWTFKFGPGNPKQ

>member
-1 NTLLTHKDERRW
+1 PHSSWASRGGRMRVYLMVFCLICCTANGQVVYSIAEETERGASVGNIAKDLRIDAATLSARKFRMITGSSKQYFNINASTGALSVNEPIDREQLCELKSACLLNYE
-13 SPVLVRVLVLQAAW
+13 LVL
-27 ALAGGQV
+27 
-34 RYSVEEPLGGTV
+34 ENPL
-46 VGRLAQDLGLE
+46 
-57 AGEAEARRLRLVA
+57 
-70 QGRRASVEVSGA
+70 
-82 SGALVV
+82 
-88 SSRLDREELC
+88 ELYRMEF
-98 GKSAPC
+98 K
-104 ALRLEVLVERPLRVF
+104 VL
-119 HVELEVTDI
+119 DI
-128 NDNAPVFRVD
+128 NDNSP
-138 EEALNIAESSVP
+138 S
-150 GSRFPL
+150 FPL
-156 EGASDADIGANA
+156 SEYHINVPEFLSPGARFTLPNA
-168 QLSYTLSPSEYFSL
+168 QDL
-182 DQKGNNDQSASLGLI
+182 D
-197 LIKALDRE
+197 E
-205 TNPVHRLVLT
+205 
-215 ASDGGRPSLTG
+215 
-226 TMELVISV
+226 
-234 LDANDNAPQFNQS
+234 
-247 VYKVKVLEG
+247 
-256 SELGTLL
+256 
-263 ITLSATDPD
+263 
-272 EGINSDIIYL
+272 
-282 FGKHVSTKVKEMFT
+282 
-296 IDENKGEI
+296 
-304 RIQDKLDYEERESY
+304 
-318 EIPVEARDKGSPPL
+318 
-332 SGHCKVLL
+332 
-340 ELLDVNDNAPEV
+340 
-352 SVTSLS
+352 
-358 VPVPEDASVG
+358 
-368 TVVALLSVSDRDSG
+368 
-382 ANGRVRCWVWPASPF
+382 
-397 GLEATFSGSAQDPD
+397 
-411 VGTNSVQNYLLSPN
+411 GTNSVQNYTLSPDE
-425 RHFAL
+425 HFHLEMQTRGDGSKYPELVLKKAL
-430 DLKGFQS
+430 DREQQ
-437 GSKLLELVLQQPLDR
+437 LVLQQPLDR

-502 ENSLPGTLVV
+502 ENAPPGTLVV

-557 LDYEEASFYEIYVQ
+557 LDYEEASSYEIYVQ
-571 ATDQGPVSLAG
+571 ATDQGPVSMAG

-593 NDNVPEVQ
+593 NDNVPEVV

-606 SPVPEDARSGT
+606 SPVPEDAKAGT

-638 IPPGLPFALNS
+638 IPPGLPFTLNS
-649 FKNSYTLVT
+649 FKNSYTLIT

-684 SSQKVIHVEISDIN
+684 SSQKVIHVDISDIN
-698 DNPPRFEEP
+698 DNPPHFEEP

-720 AFLCTIKAT
+720 ALLCTIKAT
-729 DPDVAKNAYVSY
+729 DPDVDENAYVSY

-751 PVASYVSIKPDSGN
+751 PVASYVSIKSDSGN

-779 FQVTVQAQDAG
+779 FQVVVQAQDAG
-790 IPPLSSTVTV
+790 IPPLSSSVTV
-800 YIYVVDE
+800 HIYVVDE

-819 TNTSAALEMIPRSA
+819 TNTSAALEMIPRLA

-845 DGDSGQNAWLFFY
+845 DGDSGQNAWLFFH

-864 PGLFRIELHTGE
+864 PGLFRVELHTGE

-882 LGEDSTPTFNLTVE
+882 LGEDSAPTFNLTVE
-896 VRDNGEPSMSSSV
+896 VRDNGEPPMSSSV
-909 SITIAVVDRVSKI
+909 AITVAVVDRVSKI
-922 IPDRRRHFKSPSN
+922 IPDTRRHFKSPSN
-935 YSEVTLYLI
+935 YSEITLYLI

-950 SFVFLFTIIGLTII
+950 SFVFLFTIIGLTVI
-964 KCYRYSLYGCSCC
+964 KCYRYSLYGDSCC
-977 AGCCTVRERSA
+977 AGFCGVRERCPA
-988 ADQYKQANNNIDARL
+988 EIYKQANNNIDA
-1003 PQGLKVQPHF
+1003 
-1013 IEVRGNG
+1013 
-1020 SLTKTYCYKTC
+1020 
-1031 LTAGSGSDTFMFY
+1031 
-1044 NTCGPTGTTGPS
+1044 
-1056 AVVTERHLTGQSGQS
+1056 
-1071 AQNLIILRND
+1071 
-1081 SITPNE
+1081 
-1087 PKHPNPDW
+1087 
-1095 RYSASLRA
+1095 
-1103 GMQSAVHMEEAGV
+1103 SAVHMEEAGV
-1116 LRGGPA
+1116 IRGGPG
-1122 GPDQQWPTVSSATA
+1122 GPDQQWPTVSSATP
-1136 EPEGGEV
+1136 EPEAGEV

-1152 SNSWTFKFGPGNSKQ
+1152 SNSWTFKFGPGNPKQ

>member
-1 NTLLTHKDERRW
+1 TADGQIVYSIAEETERGASVGNIAKDLGIDAATLSARKFRMITGSSKQYFNINASTGALSVNEPIDREQLCELKSVCLLNYE
-13 SPVLVRVLVLQAAW
+13 LVL
-27 ALAGGQV
+27 
-34 RYSVEEPLGGTV
+34 ENPL
-46 VGRLAQDLGLE
+46 
-57 AGEAEARRLRLVA
+57 
-70 QGRRASVEVSGA
+70 
-82 SGALVV
+82 
-88 SSRLDREELC
+88 ELYRMEF
-98 GKSAPC
+98 K
-104 ALRLEVLVERPLRVF
+104 VL
-119 HVELEVTDI
+119 DI
-128 NDNAPVFRVD
+128 NDNSP
-138 EEALNIAESSVP
+138 S
-150 GSRFPL
+150 FPL
-156 EGASDADIGANA
+156 NEYHINMPEFLSPGARFTLPNAQDLDEGA
-168 QLSYTLSPSEYFSL
+168 
-182 DQKGNNDQSASLGLI
+182 
-197 LIKALDRE
+197 
-205 TNPVHRLVLT
+205 
-215 ASDGGRPSLTG
+215 
-226 TMELVISV
+226 
-234 LDANDNAPQFNQS
+234 
-247 VYKVKVLEG
+247 
-256 SELGTLL
+256 
-263 ITLSATDPD
+263 
-272 EGINSDIIYL
+272 NS
-282 FGKHVSTKVKEMFT
+282 
-296 IDENKGEI
+296 
-304 RIQDKLDYEERESY
+304 
-318 EIPVEARDKGSPPL
+318 
-332 SGHCKVLL
+332 
-340 ELLDVNDNAPEV
+340 
-352 SVTSLS
+352 
-358 VPVPEDASVG
+358 
-368 TVVALLSVSDRDSG
+368 
-382 ANGRVRCWVWPASPF
+382 
-397 GLEATFSGSAQDPD
+397 DPD
-411 VGTNSVQNYLLSPN
+411 VGTNSVQNYLLSPS

-557 LDYEEASFYEIYVQ
+557 LDYEEASSYEIFVQ
-571 ATDQGPVSLAG
+571 ATDQGPVSMAG

-593 NDNVPEVQ
+593 NDNAPEVE

-628 SGLNKQVSLR
+628 SGLNKKVNLR
-638 IPPGLPFALNS
+638 IPPGLPFTLNS

-714 ENNPLG
+714 ENNPIG

-729 DPDVAKNAYVSY
+729 DPDVAENAHVSY

-751 PVASYVSIKPDSGN
+751 PAASYVSIKSDSGN

-779 FQVTVQAQDAG
+779 FQVIVQAQDAG

-845 DGDSGQNAWLFFY
+845 DGDSGQNAWLFFS

-909 SITIAVVDRVSKI
+909 AITIAVVDRVSKI

-950 SFVFLFTIIGLTII
+950 SFVFLFTIIGLSII
-964 KCYRYSLYGCSCC
+964 KCYRYSLYGSSCC
-977 AGCCTVRERSA
+977 AGCCTVRERSPA
-988 ADQYKQANNNIDARL
+988 ELYKQANNNIDARL

-1020 SLTKTYCYKTC
+1020 SLTKTYCYKAC

-1103 GMQSAVHMEEAGV
+1103 GMQRYVWLLCMWRRQESCVE
-1116 LRGGPA
+1116 
-1122 GPDQQWPTVSSATA
+1122 DQQGLISSGQQSPVLQQVRA
-1136 EPEGGEV
+1136 GEV

>member
-1 NTLLTHKDERRW
+1 MAAAARRSRGGAVVLGLL
-13 SPVLVRVLVLQAAW
+13 LLGLC
-27 ALAGGQV
+27 AGGAAGGPL
-34 RYSVEEPLGGTV
+34 RYSV
-46 VGRLAQDLGLE
+46 
-57 AGEAEARRLRLVA
+57 
-70 QGRRASVEVSGA
+70 
-82 SGALVV
+82 
-88 SSRLDREELC
+88 REELPH
-98 GKSAPC
+98 GAFVGSVASDLGVDPRRLAARGARLTSGTGRQYLELELGRG
-104 ALRLEVLVERPLRVF
+104 ALLVRERMDREALCELSPTCFLSLELVIEQPIEVHNVEVEVL
-119 HVELEVTDI
+119 DI
-128 NDNAPVFRVD
+128 NDNAPCFPRQD
-138 EEALNIAESSVP
+138 YRLEISESAMP
-150 GSRFPL
+150 GARFHI
-156 EGASDADIGANA
+156 E
-168 QLSYTLSPSEYFSL
+168 
-182 DQKGNNDQSASLGLI
+182 
-197 LIKALDRE
+197 
-205 TNPVHRLVLT
+205 
-215 ASDGGRPSLTG
+215 
-226 TMELVISV
+226 
-234 LDANDNAPQFNQS
+234 
-247 VYKVKVLEG
+247 
-256 SELGTLL
+256 
-263 ITLSATDPD
+263 
-272 EGINSDIIYL
+272 
-282 FGKHVSTKVKEMFT
+282 
-296 IDENKGEI
+296 
-304 RIQDKLDYEERESY
+304 
-318 EIPVEARDKGSPPL
+318 
-332 SGHCKVLL
+332 
-340 ELLDVNDNAPEV
+340 
-352 SVTSLS
+352 
-358 VPVPEDASVG
+358 
-368 TVVALLSVSDRDSG
+368 
-382 ANGRVRCWVWPASPF
+382 
-397 GLEATFSGSAQDPD
+397 SAQDPD
-411 VGTNSVQNYLLSPN
+411 VGTNSVQSYQLSPS

-452 EQSALQQLVLTA
+452 EQSALEQLVLTA

-479 VRVVDTNDNPPAFD
+479 VRVVDTNDNPPTFD

-502 ENSLPGTLVV
+502 ENALPGTLVV

-522 SNGDVIYSFG
+522 SNGEVVYSFG

-557 LDYEEASFYEIYVQ
+557 LDYEEASSYEIYVQ
-571 ATDQGPVSLAG
+571 AADQGPVSMAG

-593 NDNVPEVQ
+593 NDNAPEVV

-606 SPVPEDARSGT
+606 SPVPEDAKAGT

-638 IPPGLPFALNS
+638 IPPGLPFTLNS

-658 QGKLDHEKA
+658 QGNLDHEKA

-684 SSQKVIHVEISDIN
+684 SSQKVIYVEISDIN

-720 AFLCTIKAT
+720 AFMCTIKAT
-729 DPDVAKNAYVSY
+729 DPDVAENAYVSY

-751 PVASYVSIKPDSGN
+751 PVTSYVSIKSDSGN

-779 FQVTVQAQDAG
+779 FQVVVQAQDAG
-790 IPPLSSTVTV
+790 IPSLSSTVTV

-838 VTKIIAI
+838 
-845 DGDSGQNAWLFFY
+845 
-858 LVQTSD
+858 
-864 PGLFRIELHTGE
+864 
-876 IRTTRK
+876 
-882 LGEDSTPTFNLTVE
+882 
-896 VRDNGEPSMSSSV
+896 
-909 SITIAVVDRVSKI
+909 
-922 IPDRRRHFKSPSN
+922 
-935 YSEVTLYLI
+935 
-944 IALSAI
+944 
-950 SFVFLFTIIGLTII
+950 
-964 KCYRYSLYGCSCC
+964 
-977 AGCCTVRERSA
+977 
-988 ADQYKQANNNIDARL
+988 
-1003 PQGLKVQPHF
+1003 
-1013 IEVRGNG
+1013 
-1020 SLTKTYCYKTC
+1020 
-1031 LTAGSGSDTFMFY
+1031 
-1044 NTCGPTGTTGPS
+1044 
-1056 AVVTERHLTGQSGQS
+1056 
-1071 AQNLIILRND
+1071 
-1081 SITPNE
+1081 

-1103 GMQSAVHMEEAGV
+1103 GMQSAVHMEEAGI
-1116 LRGGPA
+1116 LRGGPG
-1122 GPDQQWPTVSSATA
+1122 GPDQQWPTVSSATT
-1136 EPEGGEV
+1136 EPEAGEV

-1152 SNSWTFKFGPGNSKQ
+1152 SNSWTFKFGPGNPKQ

>member
-1 NTLLTHKDERRW
+1 MLLHWGGSMRGYLMVFCLICCTADGQIVYSIAEETERGASVGNIAKDLGIDAATLSARKFPRITSGSGRQYLELELGRGAL
-13 SPVLVRVLVLQAAW
+13 LVRERMDREALCELSPSCFLSLELVIEQPIE
-27 ALAGGQV
+27 V
-34 RYSVEEPLGGTV
+34 HN
-46 VGRLAQDLGLE
+46 
-57 AGEAEARRLRLVA
+57 
-70 QGRRASVEVSGA
+70 VEV
-82 SGALVV
+82 
-88 SSRLDREELC
+88 
-98 GKSAPC
+98 
-104 ALRLEVLVERPLRVF
+104 EVL
-119 HVELEVTDI
+119 DI
-128 NDNAPVFRVD
+128 NDNAPRFPRQD
-138 EEALNIAESSVP
+138 YRLEISESAVP
-150 GSRFPL
+150 GARFHI
-156 EGASDADIGANA
+156 E
-168 QLSYTLSPSEYFSL
+168 
-182 DQKGNNDQSASLGLI
+182 
-197 LIKALDRE
+197 
-205 TNPVHRLVLT
+205 
-215 ASDGGRPSLTG
+215 
-226 TMELVISV
+226 
-234 LDANDNAPQFNQS
+234 
-247 VYKVKVLEG
+247 
-256 SELGTLL
+256 
-263 ITLSATDPD
+263 
-272 EGINSDIIYL
+272 
-282 FGKHVSTKVKEMFT
+282 
-296 IDENKGEI
+296 
-304 RIQDKLDYEERESY
+304 
-318 EIPVEARDKGSPPL
+318 
-332 SGHCKVLL
+332 
-340 ELLDVNDNAPEV
+340 
-352 SVTSLS
+352 
-358 VPVPEDASVG
+358 
-368 TVVALLSVSDRDSG
+368 
-382 ANGRVRCWVWPASPF
+382 
-397 GLEATFSGSAQDPD
+397 SAQDPD

-557 LDYEEASFYEIYVQ
+557 LDYEEASSYEIYVQ
-571 ATDQGPVSLAG
+571 ATDQGPVSMAG

-593 NDNVPEVQ
+593 NDNAPEVQ

-638 IPPGLPFALNS
+638 IPPGLPFTLNS

-751 PVASYVSIKPDSGN
+751 PVASYVSIKSDSGN

-779 FQVTVQAQDAG
+779 FQVIVQAQDAG
-790 IPPLSSTVTV
+790 VPPLSSTVTV

-845 DGDSGQNAWLFFY
+845 DGDSGQNAWLFFS

-909 SITIAVVDRVSKI
+909 AITIAVVDRVSKI

-950 SFVFLFTIIGLTII
+950 SFVFLFTLIGLSII
-964 KCYRYSLYGCSCC
+964 KCYRYSTYGSSCC
-977 AGCCTVRERSA
+977 AGCCTVRERSPA
-988 ADQYKQANNNIDARL
+988 ELYKQ
-1003 PQGLKVQPHF
+1003 Q
-1013 IEVRGNG
+1013 
-1020 SLTKTYCYKTC
+1020 
-1031 LTAGSGSDTFMFY
+1031 
-1044 NTCGPTGTTGPS
+1044 TGGKMCNENPFS
-1056 AVVTERHLTGQSGQS
+1056 RHLGRFCLLPHYDDDHCPGLLFLQ
-1071 AQNLIILRND
+1071 
-1081 SITPNE
+1081 

-1116 LRGGPA
+1116 LRGGAA

-1136 EPEGGEV
+1136 EPEAGEV

>member
-1 NTLLTHKDERRW
+1 TANGQIVYSVTEEMERGVSVGNIAKDLGINAATLSSRKF
-13 SPVLVRVLVLQAAW
+13 RVITGSSKQYFNIDVSTGALSIKQPIDREQVCKLKSTCFLNYELVL
-27 ALAGGQV
+27 
-34 RYSVEEPLGGTV
+34 ENPL
-46 VGRLAQDLGLE
+46 
-57 AGEAEARRLRLVA
+57 
-70 QGRRASVEVSGA
+70 
-82 SGALVV
+82 
-88 SSRLDREELC
+88 ELYRMEF
-98 GKSAPC
+98 K
-104 ALRLEVLVERPLRVF
+104 VL
-119 HVELEVTDI
+119 DI
-128 NDNAPVFRVD
+128 NDNSP
-138 EEALNIAESSVP
+138 S
-150 GSRFPL
+150 FPL
-156 EGASDADIGANA
+156 SEYHINVAEF
-168 QLSYTLSPSEYFSL
+168 LSPGARFTL
-182 DQKGNNDQSASLGLI
+182 
-197 LIKALDRE
+197 
-205 TNPVHRLVLT
+205 PT
-215 ASDGGRPSLTG
+215 AQDSD
-226 TMELVISV
+226 
-234 LDANDNAPQFNQS
+234 
-247 VYKVKVLEG
+247 EG
-256 SELGTLL
+256 S
-263 ITLSATDPD
+263 
-272 EGINSDIIYL
+272 NS
-282 FGKHVSTKVKEMFT
+282 
-296 IDENKGEI
+296 
-304 RIQDKLDYEERESY
+304 
-318 EIPVEARDKGSPPL
+318 
-332 SGHCKVLL
+332 
-340 ELLDVNDNAPEV
+340 
-352 SVTSLS
+352 
-358 VPVPEDASVG
+358 
-368 TVVALLSVSDRDSG
+368 
-382 ANGRVRCWVWPASPF
+382 
-397 GLEATFSGSAQDPD
+397 DPD
-411 VGTNSVQNYLLSPN
+411 VGTNSVQSYQLSPSH
-425 RHFAL
+425 HFAL
-430 DLKGFQS
+430 DLKGFQH

-502 ENSLPGTLVV
+502 ENAPPGTLVV

-557 LDYEEASFYEIYVQ
+557 LDYEEASSYEIYVQ
-571 ATDQGPVSLAG
+571 ATDQGPVSMAG

-593 NDNVPEVQ
+593 NDNVPEVV

-606 SPVPEDARSGT
+606 SPVPEDAKVGT

-628 SGLNKQVSLR
+628 SGLNKKVSLR
-638 IPPGLPFALNS
+638 IPPGLPFTLNS
-649 FKNSYTLVT
+649 FKNSYTLIT
-658 QGKLDHEKA
+658 QGNLDREKA
-667 AAYNITVTAT
+667 TSYNITVTAT

-707 VYSVYIP
+707 AYSVYIP

-720 AFLCTIKAT
+720 VLLCTVKAT
-729 DPDVAKNAYVSY
+729 DPDVAENAYVSY
-741 SLLDGEIEGL
+741 SLLDGDIEGL
-751 PVASYVSIKPDSGN
+751 PVTSYVSIKSDNGN
-765 MYAVRS
+765 MYAVNS

-779 FQVTVQAQDAG
+779 FQVVVQAQDAG

-800 YIYVVDE
+800 HIYVTDE

-833 YAGYL
+833 NAGYL
-838 VTKIIAI
+838 VTKVIAI
-845 DGDSGQNAWLFFY
+845 DGDSGQNAWLFY
-858 LVQTSD
+858 HLVQTSD
-864 PGLFRIELHTGE
+864 SDLFRVELHSGE

-882 LGEDSTPTFNLTVE
+882 LGEESTPTFNLTVE
-896 VRDNGEPSMSSSV
+896 VRDNGEPAMSSSV
-909 SITIAVVDRVSKI
+909 AIMVAVVDRVSKI
-922 IPDRRRHFKSPSN
+922 IPDTRRHIKSTRN
-935 YSEVTLYLI
+935 YSEITLYLI

-964 KCYRYSLYGCSCC
+964 KCYRYSLYGDSCC
-977 AGCCTVRERSA
+977 AGFCGVRERCPA
-988 ADQYKQANNNIDARL
+988 EMYKQANNNIDTRL
-1003 PQGLKVQPHF
+1003 PHGLKVQPHF

-1020 SLTKTYCYKTC
+1020 SLTKTYCYKAC

-1044 NTCGPTGTTGPS
+1044 NTCGPTGTGPS
-1056 AVVTERHLTGQSGQS
+1056 AVMTERHLTGQSGQS
-1071 AQNLIILRND
+1071 AQNLIVLKND

-1103 GMQSAVHMEEAGV
+1103 GMQRYTGLYNLTMIYAYSV
-1116 LRGGPA
+1116 LCIWRRQESYVE
-1122 GPDQQWPTVSSATA
+1122 DQEGLISSGQQSPVLLQVRA
-1136 EPEGGEV
+1136 GEV

-1152 SNSWTFKFGPGNSKQ
+1152 SNSWTFKFGPGNPKQ

>member
-1 NTLLTHKDERRW
+1 TANGQVLYSIAEETERGASVGNIAKDLGVDAVTLSARKFRMITGSSKQYFNINASTGALTVNEPIDREQLCELKSACLLNYE
-13 SPVLVRVLVLQAAW
+13 LVL
-27 ALAGGQV
+27 
-34 RYSVEEPLGGTV
+34 ENPL
-46 VGRLAQDLGLE
+46 
-57 AGEAEARRLRLVA
+57 
-70 QGRRASVEVSGA
+70 
-82 SGALVV
+82 
-88 SSRLDREELC
+88 ELYRMVF
-98 GKSAPC
+98 K
-104 ALRLEVLVERPLRVF
+104 VL
-119 HVELEVTDI
+119 DI
-128 NDNAPVFRVD
+128 NDNSP
-138 EEALNIAESSVP
+138 
-150 GSRFPL
+150 RFPL
-156 EGASDADIGANA
+156 SEYHINVPEFLSPGARFTLPNA
-168 QLSYTLSPSEYFSL
+168 QDL
-182 DQKGNNDQSASLGLI
+182 
-197 LIKALDRE
+197 
-205 TNPVHRLVLT
+205 
-215 ASDGGRPSLTG
+215 
-226 TMELVISV
+226 
-234 LDANDNAPQFNQS
+234 
-247 VYKVKVLEG
+247 
-256 SELGTLL
+256 
-263 ITLSATDPD
+263 D
-272 EGINSDIIYL
+272 EGTNS
-282 FGKHVSTKVKEMFT
+282 
-296 IDENKGEI
+296 
-304 RIQDKLDYEERESY
+304 
-318 EIPVEARDKGSPPL
+318 
-332 SGHCKVLL
+332 
-340 ELLDVNDNAPEV
+340 
-352 SVTSLS
+352 
-358 VPVPEDASVG
+358 
-368 TVVALLSVSDRDSG
+368 
-382 ANGRVRCWVWPASPF
+382 
-397 GLEATFSGSAQDPD
+397 DPD
-411 VGTNSVQNYLLSPN
+411 VGTNSVQSYQLSPN

-479 VRVVDTNDNPPAFD
+479 VRVMDTNDNPPAFD

-502 ENSLPGTLVV
+502 ENSPPGTLVV

-557 LDYEEASFYEIYVQ
+557 LDYEEASSYEIYVQ
-571 ATDQGPVSLAG
+571 ATDQGPVSMAG

-593 NDNVPEVQ
+593 NDNAPEVV

-606 SPVPEDARSGT
+606 SPVPEDAKAGT

-628 SGLNKQVSLR
+628 SGLNKQVTLR
-638 IPPGLPFALNS
+638 IPPGLPFTLNS
-649 FKNSYTLVT
+649 FKNSYTLIT

-714 ENNPLG
+714 ENNPIDTL
-720 AFLCTIKAT
+720 LCTVKAT
-729 DPDVAKNAYVSY
+729 DPDVAENAYVSY
-741 SLLDGEIEGL
+741 SLLDGKIEGL
-751 PVASYVSIKPDSGN
+751 PAASYVSIKSDSGN

-779 FQVTVQAQDAG
+779 FQVVVQAQDAG
-790 IPPLSSTVTV
+790 IPPLSSTATV
-800 YIYVVDE
+800 CIYVVDE

-845 DGDSGQNAWLFFY
+845 DGDSGQNAWLFFH

-864 PGLFRIELHTGE
+864 PGLFRVELHTGE

-896 VRDNGEPSMSSSV
+896 VRDNGDPPMSSSV
-909 SITIAVVDRVSKI
+909 AITVAVVDRVSKI
-922 IPDRRRHFKSPSN
+922 IPDTRRHIRSPTN
-935 YSEVTLYLI
+935 YSEITLYLI

-950 SFVFLFTIIGLTII
+950 SFVFLFTIIGLTVI
-964 KCYRYSLYGCSCC
+964 KCYRYSLYGDSCC
-977 AGCCTVRERSA
+977 AGFCGVREQCPA
-988 ADQYKQANNNIDARL
+988 ELYKQANNNIDARL
-1003 PQGLKVQPHF
+1003 PHGLKVQPHF

-1020 SLTKTYCYKTC
+1020 SLTKTYCYKAC

-1056 AVVTERHLTGQSGQS
+1056 AVMTERHLTGQSGQS
-1071 AQNLIILRND
+1071 AQNLIILKND

-1103 GMQSAVHMEEAGV
+1103 GMQSWELYDLTMICVHSV
-1116 LRGGPA
+1116 LCIWRRQESYVE
-1122 GPDQQWPTVSSATA
+1122 DQEGLISSGQRSPVLLQA
-1136 EPEGGEV
+1136 GEV

-1152 SNSWTFKFGPGNSKQ
+1152 SNSWTFKFGPGNPKQ

>member
-1 NTLLTHKDERRW
+1 AAGGREVGAALWGSRR
-13 SPVLVRVLVLQAAW
+13 AW
-27 ALAGGQV
+27 AGQ
-34 RYSVEEPLGGTV
+34 RRCRRR
-46 VGRLAQDLGLE
+46 GRRRSWGRPA
-57 AGEAEARRLRLVA
+57 AAARRLHEYLELELGRGVLLV
-70 QGRRASVEVSGA
+70 RERM
-82 SGALVV
+82 
-88 SSRLDREELC
+88 DREELC
-98 GKSAPC
+98 ELSPTC
-104 ALRLEVLVERPLRVF
+104 FLSLELVIEQPIEVHNVEVEVL
-119 HVELEVTDI
+119 DI
-128 NDNAPVFRVD
+128 NDNAPRFPRQD
-138 EEALNIAESSVP
+138 YRLEISESAVP
-150 GSRFPL
+150 GARFHI
-156 EGASDADIGANA
+156 E
-168 QLSYTLSPSEYFSL
+168 
-182 DQKGNNDQSASLGLI
+182 
-197 LIKALDRE
+197 
-205 TNPVHRLVLT
+205 
-215 ASDGGRPSLTG
+215 
-226 TMELVISV
+226 
-234 LDANDNAPQFNQS
+234 
-247 VYKVKVLEG
+247 
-256 SELGTLL
+256 
-263 ITLSATDPD
+263 
-272 EGINSDIIYL
+272 
-282 FGKHVSTKVKEMFT
+282 
-296 IDENKGEI
+296 
-304 RIQDKLDYEERESY
+304 
-318 EIPVEARDKGSPPL
+318 
-332 SGHCKVLL
+332 
-340 ELLDVNDNAPEV
+340 
-352 SVTSLS
+352 
-358 VPVPEDASVG
+358 
-368 TVVALLSVSDRDSG
+368 
-382 ANGRVRCWVWPASPF
+382 
-397 GLEATFSGSAQDPD
+397 SAQDPD
-411 VGTNSVQNYLLSPN
+411 VGTNSVQSYQLSPS

-493 RSTYTVSLL
+493 RSTYTVNLL
-502 ENSLPGTLVV
+502 ENSPPGTLVV

-557 LDYEEASFYEIYVQ
+557 LDYEEASSYEIYVQ
-571 ATDQGPVSLAG
+571 ATDQGPVSMAG

-593 NDNVPEVQ
+593 NDNVPEVV

-606 SPVPEDARSGT
+606 SPVPEDAKSGT

-638 IPPGLPFALNS
+638 IPPGLPFMLNS

-677 DSGSPPL
+677 DSGIPPL

-707 VYSVYIP
+707 VYSVYVP

-720 AFLCTIKAT
+720 VLLCTIKAT
-729 DPDVAKNAYVSY
+729 DPDVAENAYVSY

-751 PVASYVSIKPDSGN
+751 PVTSYVSIKSDSGN
-765 MYAVRS
+765 MYAVKS

-779 FQVTVQAQDAG
+779 FQVVVQAQDAG
-790 IPPLSSTVTV
+790 IPSLSSTVSV
-800 YIYVVDE
+800 HIYVVDE

-819 TNTSAALEMIPRSA
+819 TNTSAALEMIPRLA
-833 YAGYL
+833 NAGYL

-845 DGDSGQNAWLFFY
+845 DGDSGQNAWLFY
-858 LVQTSD
+858 HL
-864 PGLFRIELHTGE
+864 LHTGE

-882 LGEDSTPTFNLTVE
+882 LREESTPTYNLTVE
-896 VRDNGEPSMSSSV
+896 VRDNGEPPMSSSV
-909 SITIAVVDRVSKI
+909 AITVAVVDRVSKI
-922 IPDRRRHFKSPSN
+922 IPDTRRHIKSPSN
-935 YSEVTLYLI
+935 YSEITLYLI
-944 IALSAI
+944 IALCAI
-950 SFVFLFTIIGLTII
+950 SFVFLFTIIGLTVI
-964 KCYRYSLYGCSCC
+964 K
-977 AGCCTVRERSA
+977 
-988 ADQYKQANNNIDARL
+988 L

-1020 SLTKTYCYKTC
+1020 SLTKTYCYKAC

-1044 NTCGPTGTTGPS
+1044 NTCGPTGTGPS

-1071 AQNLIILRND
+1071 AQNLIILKND

-1103 GMQSAVHMEEAGV
+1103 GMQSAVHMEEAGI
-1116 LRGGPA
+1116 LRGGPG
-1122 GPDQQWPTVSSATA
+1122 GPDQQWPTVSSATP
-1136 EPEGGEV
+1136 EPEAGEV

-1152 SNSWTFKFGPGNSKQ
+1152 SNSWTFKFGPGNPKQ

>member
-1 NTLLTHKDERRW
+1 TANGQVAYSIAEETERGASVGNIAKDLGIDAATLSARKCRMITGSSKQYFYINASTGALSVNEPIDREQLCELKSVCLLSYE
-13 SPVLVRVLVLQAAW
+13 LVL
-27 ALAGGQV
+27 
-34 RYSVEEPLGGTV
+34 ENPL
-46 VGRLAQDLGLE
+46 
-57 AGEAEARRLRLVA
+57 
-70 QGRRASVEVSGA
+70 
-82 SGALVV
+82 
-88 SSRLDREELC
+88 ELYRMEF
-98 GKSAPC
+98 K
-104 ALRLEVLVERPLRVF
+104 VL
-119 HVELEVTDI
+119 DI
-128 NDNAPVFRVD
+128 NDNSPSFSLSD
-138 EEALNIAESSVP
+138 YHINVP
-150 GSRFPL
+150 EFLSPGARFTLP
-156 EGASDADIGANA
+156 NA
-168 QLSYTLSPSEYFSL
+168 Q
-182 DQKGNNDQSASLGLI
+182 
-197 LIKALDRE
+197 
-205 TNPVHRLVLT
+205 
-215 ASDGGRPSLTG
+215 
-226 TMELVISV
+226 
-234 LDANDNAPQFNQS
+234 
-247 VYKVKVLEG
+247 
-256 SELGTLL
+256 
-263 ITLSATDPD
+263 DPD
-272 EGINSDIIYL
+272 EGTNS
-282 FGKHVSTKVKEMFT
+282 
-296 IDENKGEI
+296 
-304 RIQDKLDYEERESY
+304 
-318 EIPVEARDKGSPPL
+318 
-332 SGHCKVLL
+332 
-340 ELLDVNDNAPEV
+340 
-352 SVTSLS
+352 
-358 VPVPEDASVG
+358 
-368 TVVALLSVSDRDSG
+368 
-382 ANGRVRCWVWPASPF
+382 
-397 GLEATFSGSAQDPD
+397 DPD
-411 VGTNSVQNYLLSPN
+411 VGTNSVQSYQLSPS

-502 ENSLPGTLVV
+502 ENAPPGTLVV

-522 SNGDVIYSFG
+522 SNGDVIYSFS
-532 SYTPQKVRQLFS
+532 SYTPQKVRQLFT

-557 LDYEEASFYEIYVQ
+557 LDYEEASSYEIYVQ
-571 ATDQGPVSLAG
+571 ATDQGPVSMAG

-593 NDNVPEVQ
+593 NDNVPEVV

-606 SPVPEDARSGT
+606 SPVPEDAKAGT

-638 IPPGLPFALNS
+638 IPPSLPFTLNS
-649 FKNSYTLVT
+649 FKNSYTLIT

-684 SSQKVIHVEISDIN
+684 SSQKVIYVEISDIN
-698 DNPPRFEEP
+698 DNPPHFEEP

-720 AFLCTIKAT
+720 VLLCTIKAT
-729 DPDVAKNAYVSY
+729 DPDVAENAYVSY

-751 PVASYVSIKPDSGN
+751 PVTSYVSIKSDSGN

-779 FQVTVQAQDAG
+779 FQVVVQAQDAG

-800 YIYVVDE
+800 HIYVVDE

-845 DGDSGQNAWLFFY
+845 DGDSGQNAWLFFH

-864 PGLFRIELHTGE
+864 PGLFRVELHTGE

-882 LGEDSTPTFNLTVE
+882 LGEDITPTFNLTVE
-896 VRDNGEPSMSSSV
+896 VRDNGEPPMSSSV
-909 SITIAVVDRVSKI
+909 AITVAVVDKVSKI
-922 IPDRRRHFKSPSN
+922 IPDTRRHFKSPSN
-935 YSEVTLYLI
+935 YSEITLYLI

-950 SFVFLFTIIGLTII
+950 SFVFLFTIIGLTVI
-964 KCYRYSLYGCSCC
+964 KCYRYSLYGDSCC
-977 AGCCTVRERSA
+977 AGFCGVRERCPA
-988 ADQYKQANNNIDARL
+988 ELYKQANNNIDARL
-1003 PQGLKVQPHF
+1003 PHGLKVQPHF

-1020 SLTKTYCYKTC
+1020 SLTKTYCYKAC

-1044 NTCGPTGTTGPS
+1044 NTCGPTGTTAPS
-1056 AVVTERHLTGQSGQS
+1056 AVMTERHLTGQSGQS
-1071 AQNLIILRND
+1071 AQNLIILKND

-1103 GMQSAVHMEEAGV
+1103 GMQRYVWLLFIWRRQESYVEDQEGLISSGQQSPV
-1116 LRGGPA
+1116 LLQVR
-1122 GPDQQWPTVSSATA
+1122 
-1136 EPEGGEV
+1136 V

-1152 SNSWTFKFGPGNSKQ
+1152 SNSWTFKFGPGNPKQ

>member
-1 NTLLTHKDERRW
+1 MAAAARRSRGGAVVPGLLLLLGLLGGR
-13 SPVLVRVLVLQAAW
+13 A
-27 ALAGGQV
+27 AGGQL
-34 RYSVEEPLGGTV
+34 RYSV
-46 VGRLAQDLGLE
+46 
-57 AGEAEARRLRLVA
+57 
-70 QGRRASVEVSGA
+70 
-82 SGALVV
+82 
-88 SSRLDREELC
+88 REELPL
-98 GKSAPC
+98 GAFVGSVAGDLGMDPRRLAARGARLTSGSGRQYLELDLGRG
-104 ALRLEVLVERPLRVF
+104 ALLVRERMDREALCELSPTCFLNLELVIEQPIEV
-119 HVELEVTDI
+119 HNVEVEVQDI
-128 NDNAPVFRVD
+128 NDNAPHFPRQD
-138 EEALNIAESSVP
+138 YRLEISESAVP
-150 GSRFPL
+150 GARFHI
-156 EGASDADIGANA
+156 E
-168 QLSYTLSPSEYFSL
+168 
-182 DQKGNNDQSASLGLI
+182 
-197 LIKALDRE
+197 
-205 TNPVHRLVLT
+205 
-215 ASDGGRPSLTG
+215 
-226 TMELVISV
+226 
-234 LDANDNAPQFNQS
+234 
-247 VYKVKVLEG
+247 
-256 SELGTLL
+256 
-263 ITLSATDPD
+263 
-272 EGINSDIIYL
+272 
-282 FGKHVSTKVKEMFT
+282 
-296 IDENKGEI
+296 
-304 RIQDKLDYEERESY
+304 
-318 EIPVEARDKGSPPL
+318 
-332 SGHCKVLL
+332 
-340 ELLDVNDNAPEV
+340 
-352 SVTSLS
+352 
-358 VPVPEDASVG
+358 
-368 TVVALLSVSDRDSG
+368 
-382 ANGRVRCWVWPASPF
+382 
-397 GLEATFSGSAQDPD
+397 SAQDPD
-411 VGTNSVQNYLLSPN
+411 VGTNSVQSYQLSPN

-452 EQSALQQLVLTA
+452 EQSALQELVLTA

-479 VRVVDTNDNPPAFD
+479 VRVMDTNDNPPAFD

-502 ENSLPGTLVV
+502 ENAPIGTLVV

-557 LDYEEASFYEIYVQ
+557 LDYEEASSYEIYVQ
-571 ATDQGPVSLAG
+571 ATDQGPVSMAG

-593 NDNVPEVQ
+593 NDNVPEVV

-606 SPVPEDARSGT
+606 SPVPEDARTGT

-638 IPPGLPFALNS
+638 IPPGLPFTLNS
-649 FKNSYTLVT
+649 FKNSYTLIT

-707 VYSVYIP
+707 EYSVYIP
-714 ENNPLG
+714 ENNPIG
-720 AFLCTIKAT
+720 ALLCTIKAT
-729 DPDVAKNAYVSY
+729 DPDVAENAYVSY
-741 SLLDGEIEGL
+741 ALLDGEIEGL
-751 PVASYVSIKPDSGN
+751 PVASYVSIKSDSGE

-771 FDYETLRE
+771 FDYERLRE
-779 FQVTVQAQDAG
+779 FQVVVQAQDAG
-790 IPPLSSTVTV
+790 VPPLSSTATV
-800 YIYVVDE
+800 HIYVVDE

-819 TNTSAALEMIPRSA
+819 TNTSAALEMLPRSA

-845 DGDSGQNAWLFFY
+845 DGDSGQNAWLFFH

-882 LGEDSTPTFNLTVE
+882 LGEDSTSFNLTV
-896 VRDNGEPSMSSSV
+896 
-909 SITIAVVDRVSKI
+909 
-922 IPDRRRHFKSPSN
+922 
-935 YSEVTLYLI
+935 
-944 IALSAI
+944 
-950 SFVFLFTIIGLTII
+950 
-964 KCYRYSLYGCSCC
+964 
-977 AGCCTVRERSA
+977 
-988 ADQYKQANNNIDARL
+988 
-1003 PQGLKVQPHF
+1003 
-1013 IEVRGNG
+1013 
-1020 SLTKTYCYKTC
+1020 
-1031 LTAGSGSDTFMFY
+1031 
-1044 NTCGPTGTTGPS
+1044 
-1056 AVVTERHLTGQSGQS
+1056 
-1071 AQNLIILRND
+1071 
-1081 SITPNE
+1081 E

-1103 GMQSAVHMEEAGV
+1103 GMQSAVHMEEVGV
-1116 LRGGPA
+1116 LRGGPG
-1122 GPDQQWPTVSSATA
+1122 GPDQQWPTVSSATP
-1136 EPEGGEV
+1136 EPEAGEV

-1152 SNSWTFKFGPGNSKQ
+1152 SNSWTFRFGPGNPKQ